1 LIHPSVAGA
10 IPLERPDP
18 PLRPTTSLKERRS
31 IDQFVA
37 ALKSRGLRASASRR
51 LIIKILRAKGTP
63 LSAREIAHGPDG
75 ESIGLDL
82 ASVYRNLEVL
92 EQHGLVHQIHAG
104 KGAGR
109 YVLALAEDRE
119 YLVCDRCGE
128 TAGVDAIE
136 LDGIRALVRQRYG
149 YEVSFTRVPMV
160 GLCLR
165 CGSASE
171 SPAGDMAD
179 S

>member
-1 LIHPSVAGA
+1 VS
-10 IPLERPDP
+10 
-18 PLRPTTSLKERRS
+18 PTSSHLQRQR
-31 IDQFVA
+31 IDRFVA

-51 LIIKILRAKGTP
+51 MIIQILRDSGTP

-104 KGAGR
+104 KGPGR
-109 YVLALAEDRE
+109 YFLAQAEDRE
-119 YLVCDRCGE
+119 YLACHRCGQIAE
-128 TAGVDAIE
+128 VDAIE
-136 LDGIRALVRQRYG
+136 LDEVRALVRERYG
-149 YEVSFTRVPMV
+149 YEVSFKRVPMV
-160 GLCLR
+160 GLCRR
-165 CGSASE
+165 CASVPE
-171 SPAGDMAD
+171 AAGDRAD